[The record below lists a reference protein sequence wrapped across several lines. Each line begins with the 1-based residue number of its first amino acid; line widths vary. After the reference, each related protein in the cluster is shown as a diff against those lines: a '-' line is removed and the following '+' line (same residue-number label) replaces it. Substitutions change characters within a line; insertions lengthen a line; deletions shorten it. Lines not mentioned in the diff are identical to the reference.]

1 MKIKSIEDYSEIIQ
15 RIKTL
20 DKLMYNKILK
30 CDFKAAAGFANEMEI
45 AAKLLK
51 QTLLNLSEEK

>member
-1 MKIKSIEDYSEIIQ
+1 MKAIEDYSEIML

-20 DKLMYNKILK
+20 DKLMYNKVLK

-45 AAKLLK
+45 AAGLLK
-51 QTLLNLSEEK
+51 KSLLRMEKNND

>member
-1 MKIKSIEDYSEIIQ
+1 MKAIEDYSEIIL

-20 DKLMYNKILK
+20 DKLMYKKVLK